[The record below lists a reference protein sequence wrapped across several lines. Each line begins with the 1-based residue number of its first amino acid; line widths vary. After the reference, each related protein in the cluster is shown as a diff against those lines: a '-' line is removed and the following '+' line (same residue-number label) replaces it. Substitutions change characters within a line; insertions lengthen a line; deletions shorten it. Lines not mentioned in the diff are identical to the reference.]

1 MVVLM
6 HTPHPE
12 AGVPGYVQV
21 PLYFLTAAGLVLFF
35 MVSGALLLPTSVS
48 TGDFLRR
55 RMGKIIGPWI
65 FWTLFYM
72 MVDYSAKGFSWRE
85 LRRLFVFVSSPGSHV
100 MWFMFSLAGLY
111 LLTPIISPFL
121 KSASKKEIRFY
132 LVIWLLTLCGP
143 LLASIVNIEAGV
155 SGTFYYFSG
164 YVGYFILGYYL
175 HKYGYLLPSWS
186 LFLCFILP
194 LGCLFVSKAF
204 GGNGLDMFCYLS
216 VFVAATAL
224 ALFENVRRF
233 KLFARLG
240 GVILTELSN
249 CSFGIYL
256 MHIFIMRR
264 ILWNIDFI
272 TFGMGWVGQLIMTWV
287 LTIAICFALTWVISF
302 LPGSEYIVGYNKKR
316 IK

>member
-6 HTPHPE
+6 HTPHPK

-35 MVSGALLLPTSVS
+35 MVSGALLLPTSAS
-48 TGDFLRR
+48 TGDFLTR

-72 MVDYSAKGFSWRE
+72 MADYSADGFSWTE
-85 LRRLFVFVSSPGSHV
+85 LNRLLVYVSSPGRHI
-100 MWFMFSLAGLY
+100 MWFMFALAGLY

-121 KSASKKEIRFY
+121 KSASRKEIRFY

-143 LLASIVNIEAGV
+143 FLASIVDIDAGV
-155 SGTFYYFSG
+155 SGAFYYFSG

-175 HKYGYLLPSWS
+175 HRYGSRLPAWS

-194 LGCLFVSKAF
+194 MCCLLVSKTL
-204 GGNGLDMFCYLS
+204 GGYGLEMFWYLS
-216 VFVAATAL
+216 VFVAATSL
-224 ALFENVRRF
+224 ALFESVRRF
-233 KLFARLG
+233 EFFTILG
-240 GVILTELSN
+240 GGILTELSN

-287 LTIAICFALTWVISF
+287 LTIAICFALTWAISF
-302 LPGSEYIVGYNKKR
+302 IPGSEYIVGYNKKR